1 MNKIEEKKYTGIALD
16 PIYIRAGGYRLGYVD
31 NTIVR
36 DPTTDIPKIPGTS
49 FAGAV
54 REYSALFIREEEN
67 ISEEEAEKE
76 VAKYF
81 GDGNKQS
88 IFRFYD
94 GEIIFF
100 PVASFYGTIWITTK
114 DLIEFWFKEL
124 EDKDGEKL
132 KIPEG
137 IKEDRDKIYVVK
149 GSADIN
155 KTDSINLGWLL
166 LEAGEVSNGSEI
178 TLCSRLK
185 DFVKNI
191 VVVTDKLFSRIINDN
206 LEVRT
211 SVKIDSTTGTAA
223 EGALFTYE
231 AIPRGTIFGF
241 DVIIDRRREDELDGY
256 KLIKNTF
263 PYFKLL
269 GIGGMGTR
277 GFGRIDLFEA
287 GINDEENGGKVYE

>member
-1 MNKIEEKKYTGIALD
+1 LNKIEEKEYIGIALD
-16 PIYIRAGGYRLGYVD
+16 PIYVGAGGYRLGYVD

-36 DPTTDIPKIPGTS
+36 DPVTNIPKIPGTS

-54 REYSALFIREEEN
+54 REYSTLLIKEEGN
-67 ISEEEAEKE
+67 KSKEEVEKE
-76 VAKYF
+76 VTKYF

-100 PVASFYGTIWITTK
+100 PVASNYGAIWITTK
-114 DLIEFWFKEL
+114 DLIERWFKEL
-124 EDKDGEKL
+124 EDKNGEKP
-132 KIPEG
+132 KIPEN
-137 IKEDRDKIYVVK
+137 IEESNNKIYVVK
-149 GSADIN
+149 NSANNNVAKPI
-155 KTDSINLGWLL
+155 SLGWLF
-166 LEAGEVSNGSEI
+166 LEVVEITDGSEI

-191 VVVTDKLFSRIINDN
+191 VIVTDNLFSQIVNDN